1 MSYDIITYNKTFP
14 DLLPEPGDLVMFINT
29 APYIM
34 DFIESN
40 TLHQET
46 GKKITIIEQEDR
58 FRWFTDEKYKP
69 VIQKYLNKGA

>member
-1 MSYDIITYNKTFP
+1 MSVIYAC
-14 DLLPEPGDLVMFINT
+14 PEPGDLVVFANT

-40 TLHQET
+40 TLHQNT
-46 GKKITIIEQEDR
+46 GQKVTITQEDDR

-69 VIQKYLNKGA
+69 VIQKYLKGETA